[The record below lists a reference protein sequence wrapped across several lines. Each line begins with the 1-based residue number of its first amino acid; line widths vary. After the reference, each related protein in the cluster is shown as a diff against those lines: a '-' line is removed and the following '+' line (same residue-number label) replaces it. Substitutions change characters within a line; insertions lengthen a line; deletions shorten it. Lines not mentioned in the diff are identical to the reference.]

1 MDLYNSLR
9 YLLTLK
15 LQKIWTGKQRQ
26 RQTIYGNT

>member
-15 LQKIWTGKQRQ
+15 LQKIWTEKQRQ